1 MTIETYYNFVKII
14 ECGNILAASQEL
26 MIAQPA
32 LSTQLKNLENNLG
45 VRLVERGVKKI
56 SLTPAGEI
64 FYKKAQAICTLD
76 TSMHEELQNYMHGV
90 EGTLKLSM
98 TPSNPP
104 SLLHFMFDSFVEAH
118 PNVNFQFHEALSPQ
132 VAEYVRTGISEIGI
146 TRSVIKNADDFHSI
160 PFRTEEIKVIVS
172 ENHPLAKYDS
182 LTLEQIKNEP
192 IATTDVIAP
201 RVKQAFESI
210 NCEPT
215 FYVRTAFKRT
225 AIFWISTYQ
234 NCISLLPCT
243 EDELALE
250 PPHCKILPISD
261 YDFTVKRSII
271 ILKNHKLSPI
281 AKEFLATINVNYDFP
296 DVL

>member
-1 MTIETYYNFVKII
+1 
-14 ECGNILAASQEL
+14 

-45 VRLVERGVKKI
+45 VRLVERGAKKI

-64 FYKKAQAICTLD
+64 FYKKAQAICALD
-76 TSMHEELQNYMHGV
+76 TSMHEELQNYMHGI

-104 SLLHFMFDSFVEAH
+104 SLLHFLFDSFVEAH
-118 PNVNFQFHEALSPQ
+118 PNVNLEFHEALSPQ
-132 VAEYVRTGISEIGI
+132 IAYYVRTGISEIGI

-201 RVKQAFESI
+201 RVTQAFETI
-210 NCEPT
+210 NCGNLP
-215 FYVRTAFKRT
+215 FMYGLHLKGLLFSGSLPIRIAFHCCPAPKMNWL
-225 AIFWISTYQ
+225 F
-234 NCISLLPCT
+234 
-243 EDELALE
+243 E
-250 PPHCKILPISD
+250 PPHCKILSISD
-261 YDFTVKRSII
+261 YRLYSEA
-271 ILKNHKLSPI
+271 LHYYP
-281 AKEFLATINVNYDFP
+281 KES
-296 DVL
+296 

>member
-14 ECGNILAASQEL
+14 ECGNNLAASQEL

-32 LSTQLKNLENNLG
+32 LSTQLKNLETNLG
-45 VRLVERGVKKI
+45 VKLVDRGAKKI

-64 FYKKAQAICTLD
+64 FYKKAQAICALD
-76 TSMHEELQNYMHGV
+76 TSMHEELQNYMHGIA
-90 EGTLKLSM
+90 GTLKISM

-132 VAEYVRTGISEIGI
+132 IAENVRTGISEIGI
-146 TRSVIKNADDFHSI
+146 TRSPMRNVDDLHLI

-172 ENHPLAKYDS
+172 TSHPLAQYDS
-182 LTLEQIKNEP
+182 VTLEQIKNEP

-201 RVKQAFESI
+201 RITQAFQNI
-210 NCEPT
+210 NCEPN
-215 FYVRTAFKRT
+215 FYLRTAFKRT
-225 AIFWISTYQ
+225 ALFWISTYK
-234 NCISLLPCT
+234 NCVTLLPCT

-250 PPHCKILPISD
+250 PPECKILPITD
-261 YDFTVKRSII
+261 YDFSVKRSII
-271 ILKNHKLSPI
+271 IMKNRKLSPI
-281 AKEFLATINVNYDFP
+281 AREFLQGIDIPCDFP
-296 DVL
+296 DI